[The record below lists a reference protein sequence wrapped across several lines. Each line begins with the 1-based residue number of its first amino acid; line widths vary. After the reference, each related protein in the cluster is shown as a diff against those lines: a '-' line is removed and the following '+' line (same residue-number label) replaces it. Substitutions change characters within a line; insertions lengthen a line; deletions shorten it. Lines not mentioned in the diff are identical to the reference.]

1 MPIPVFY
8 TPNMVA
14 DSLAYFSGAAK
25 PAQVMQSWIE
35 PDYAIDTFGSLSG
48 P

>member
-1 MPIPVFY
+1 MI
-8 TPNMVA
+8 A
-14 DSLAYFSGAAK
+14 DSLVYFSGAAK

-35 PDYAIDTFGSLSG
+35 MGYAIDTFDPFSG